1 MKRIVLI
8 GLAVVVLLGLFL
20 AYNAAFVVRET
31 EQVIVMQF
39 GDPKRVLNDVVRTE
53 NGELQDEGD
62 EKGLNFKLPFIQNLI
77 VYEKRVLGLNPPGEE
92 LILAD
97 QKRVVVDTYSRWR
110 IADPILFYQSVTSE
124 ANARSRLSDI
134 IISTLRR
141 VLGNVNLTQLLSQE
155 RAELMTRIRDQVD
168 REASELGI
176 AVTDVRIRRADLP
189 PQTSQAIFERIRS
202 EREREAREARAQGR
216 ELAQQIRARA
226 DREKTVIIA
235 EAENRAQTVRGQGDA
250 EAIRIYAESFGR
262 DPEFFAFYR
271 SMEAYRK
278 SMGQGD
284 GTSMVLS
291 PDSDFFRFFGDI
303 QGTGN
308 VGGGRAG
315 DQ

>member
-1 MKRIVLI
+1 MKRIILI
-8 GLAVVVLLGLFL
+8 GIAVVIAVGAFL
-20 AYNAAFVVRET
+20 AYNAAFIVRET

-39 GDPKRVLNDVVRTE
+39 GDPQRVLNDVVRLDD
-53 NGELQDEGD
+53 GQLQDQSD
-62 EKGLNFKLPFIQNLI
+62 EKGLNFKLPFVQNLI
-77 VYEKRVLGLNPPGEE
+77 TYEKRVLGLNPPGEE

-226 DREKTVIIA
+226 DREKAVIIA
-235 EAENRAQTVRGQGDA
+235 EAENQAQTIRGEGDA
-250 EAIRIYAESFGR
+250 EAIRIYADSFGR

-278 SMGQGD
+278 SMGPGSE
-284 GTSMVLS
+284 TSMVLS
-291 PDSDFFRFFGDI
+291 PDSDFFRYFGDLTGVR
-303 QGTGN
+303 QDGGTN
-308 VGGGRAG
+308 
-315 DQ
+315 